1 MLRQFKGLWL
11 ILLADLL
18 WGLQATLAKHLF
30 NQQVSPFDLIQLRLT
45 LSALLLCLYL
55 LVVRPRLLAIRR
67 RDLPY
72 MIVLGIFGI
81 SLVQLTYLYTIS
93 QTNVATAVFL
103 QYLAPSF
110 ILLYELLTRRGVIN
124 AVKVSS
130 LLSATLGGLLIVKGN
145 LSGGLAVNLPGLIS
159 GLASAVTFAFYTIY
173 GKIGLSRYSPW
184 TLLAWG
190 MGTGSLVWAGYRLPW
205 ISFFSY
211 GPGDWLFF
219 FYIAVFGTIIPFGL
233 FLLGLQYLTPVVA
246 GITSTMEPVLAGIL
260 GYLILGEVL
269 TGMQLLGC
277 SLVIAAVVAAQ
288 FKTEPAGQE
297 TAVNGP

>member
-1 MLRQFKGLWL
+1 MLKQFKGFWL

-45 LSALLLCLYL
+45 LSALLLCLCLL
-55 LVVRPRLLAIRR
+55 LVKPRLLAVSR

-72 MIVLGIFGI
+72 MMILGIFGI
-81 SLVQLTYLYTIS
+81 SLVQFTYLYTIS

-110 ILLYELLTRRGVIN
+110 ILLYELLTRQAAFNTIM
-124 AVKVSS
+124 VSS

-145 LSGGLAVNLPGLIS
+145 PSGGLAVNLPGLIS

-173 GKIGLSRYSPW
+173 SKIGLSRYSPW

-190 MGTGSLVWAGYRLPW
+190 MGTGSLAWAAYRLP
-205 ISFFSY
+205 
-211 GPGDWLFF
+211 
-219 FYIAVFGTIIPFGL
+219 
-233 FLLGLQYLTPVVA
+233 
-246 GITSTMEPVLAGIL
+246 
-260 GYLILGEVL
+260 
-269 TGMQLLGC
+269 
-277 SLVIAAVVAAQ
+277 
-288 FKTEPAGQE
+288 
-297 TAVNGP
+297 